1 MLSIAFLAAIYY
13 DLTGSAHSLLFLAV
27 NTSLLLYSC
36 RLTPDYDAANQL
48 SSSRN
53 YYSIGAKATMIIL
66 LLAIATIIFIIAL
79 LIYSNNALTLGL
91 KQIEL
96 WQRIFSTLLFSMHFV
111 FIAVLF
117 ILYKLEKMSLF
128 L

>member
-1 MLSIAFLAAIYY
+1 
-13 DLTGSAHSLLFLAV
+13 
-27 NTSLLLYSC
+27 
-36 RLTPDYDAANQL
+36 
-48 SSSRN
+48 
-53 YYSIGAKATMIIL
+53 MIIL